1 MEETLFEKIGGKNA
15 VELASI
21 KLYYHIL
28 EDDRIK
34 DFFKDIDLKKQST
47 KMTAFLTY
55 IFGGPSLYTGRN
67 MRKAHKNVVEQGL
80 NDEHVD
86 AMLENV
92 HITLN
97 EMEIPVDLQ
106 KQVLA
111 RLEKHRDDVLCRN
124 KAA

>member
-1 MEETLFEKIGGKNA
+1 MEQTLFEKIGGKNA

-34 DFFKDIDLKKQST
+34 DFFKDIDIKKQSI
-47 KMTAFLTY
+47 KMNAFLTY

-67 MRKAHKNVVEQGL
+67 MRKSHKSVVERGL
-80 NDEHVD
+80 NDSHVD

-92 HITLN
+92 HTTLN
-97 EMEIPVDLQ
+97 EMEIEPDLQ

-111 RLEKHRDDVLCRN
+111 KLEKHRDDVLCR
-124 KAA
+124 

>member
-1 MEETLFEKIGGKNA
+1 MEATLFEKIGGKNA

-28 EDDRIK
+28 EDERIK

>member
-1 MEETLFEKIGGKNA
+1 MEQTLFEKIGGKNA

-21 KLYYHIL
+21 KLYYHIS
-28 EDDRIK
+28 EDERINH
-34 DFFKDIDLKKQST
+34 FFKDIDFKKQSI

-67 MRKAHKNVVEQGL
+67 MRKAHKSVVAKGL

-92 HITLN
+92 HTTLN
-97 EMEIPVDLQ
+97 EMGIEPELQ

-111 RLEKHRDDVLCRN
+111 KLEKHRDDVLCR
-124 KAA
+124 

>member
-1 MEETLFEKIGGKNA
+1 MAEQTLYEQIGGKNA

-34 DFFKDIDLKKQST
+34 EFFKDIDIKKQSI
-47 KMTAFLTY
+47 KMNAFLTY

-67 MRKAHKNVVEQGL
+67 MRKSHKAVVERGL
-80 NDEHVD
+80 NDSHVD

-92 HITLN
+92 HTTLN
-97 EMEIPVDLQ
+97 EMEIAPELQ
-106 KQVLA
+106 KQVMA
-111 RLEKHRDDVLCRN
+111 KLEKHRDDVLCR
-124 KAA
+124 

>member
-1 MEETLFEKIGGKNA
+1 MEQSLFEKIGGKHA

-28 EDDRIK
+28 EDDRINE
-34 DFFKDIDLKKQST
+34 FFKDIDIKRQSN
-47 KMTAFLTY
+47 KMNAFLTY

-67 MRKAHKNVVEQGL
+67 MRNSHKSVVEKGL
-80 NDEHVD
+80 SDEHVD

-97 EMEIPVDLQ
+97 EIGTPPDLQ
-106 KQVLA
+106 KQVMA
-111 RLEKHRDDVLCRN
+111 KLEKHRDDVLCR
-124 KAA
+124 

>member
-1 MEETLFEKIGGKNA
+1 MNETLYEAIGGKNA

-34 DFFKDIDLKKQST
+34 KFFEGVDTKKQAI
-47 KMTAFLTY
+47 KMNAFLTY

-67 MRKAHKNVVEQGL
+67 MRAAHKNVVAKGL

-86 AMLENV
+86 AMLDNV
-92 HITLN
+92 HTVLN
-97 EMEIPVDLQ
+97 EMDIPQELQ
-106 KQVLA
+106 KQVFA
-111 RLEKHRDDVLCRN
+111 KLEEHRDDVLCR
-124 KAA
+124 